1 MEPPLGRPIDRD
13 LLRQWLPCRCQLG
26 FREGSHTR
34 NAQLT
39 VQLDQFVNESIKS
52 GRDENAS
59 EVICAGLRAL
69 ARSEAEDRVKVQALK
84 IAIQEGLESG
94 LAKGDVIDRLRGVI
108 RERTRAS
115 LRRIA

>member
-13 LLRQWLPCRCQLG
+13 LLRQWLSCRCQLG

-39 VQLDQFVNESIKS
+39 VQLDQFVNDRVNS
-52 GRDENAS
+52 GSYENAS
-59 EVICAGLRAL
+59 EVIRAGLRAL

-108 RERTRAS
+108 RERTQV
-115 LRRIA
+115 RRRRSA